1 MIGSAGASDP
11 DVYQPKFLKENEMKR
26 PEMTALM
33 MGIIAVA
40 AITAACDKGSGAS
53 PTATFIAYYEASKNK
68 DVDGVKRTFSKTTLE
83 LFEKQAKEQNKTVD
97 EMFKMG
103 MDQKPITGNLPEMRN
118 EKIDGDNATLEI
130 KDEKSG
136 RWDTLTFVKEDG
148 RWKIALDK
156 FGAPKPDA
164 HK

>member
-1 MIGSAGASDP
+1 
-11 DVYQPKFLKENEMKR
+11 MKILQVNAVI
-26 PEMTALM
+26 MV
-33 MGIIAVA
+33 IIAVA
-40 AITAACDKGSGAS
+40 AIAAACDKGGGAS
-53 PTATFIAYYEASKNK
+53 PTATFKAYYEASKNK

-83 LFEKQAKEQNKTVD
+83 LFEKQAKEQNKTID

-156 FGAPKPDA
+156 FGPQKPNVPQ
-164 HK
+164 

>member
-1 MIGSAGASDP
+1 M
-11 DVYQPKFLKENEMKR
+11 FLKENEMKIVKVNAVI
-26 PEMTALM
+26 MV
-33 MGIIAVA
+33 IIAVT
-40 AITAACDKGSGAS
+40 AITAACDKGGGLS
-53 PTATFIAYYEASKNK
+53 PTATFKAYYEASKNK

-83 LFEKQAKEQNKTVD
+83 LFEKQAKEQNRTVD

-103 MDQKPITGNLPEMRN
+103 MDQKPVTGNLPEMRN

-148 RWKIALDK
+148 QWKIALDK
-156 FGAPKPDA
+156 FGPQKPDA
-164 HK
+164 PK